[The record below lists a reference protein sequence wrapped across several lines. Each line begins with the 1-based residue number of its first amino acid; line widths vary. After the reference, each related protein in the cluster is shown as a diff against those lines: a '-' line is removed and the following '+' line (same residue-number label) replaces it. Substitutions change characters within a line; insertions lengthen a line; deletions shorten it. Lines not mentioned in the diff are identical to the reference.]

1 LISQLTHAVTR
12 PSLVLVLGGIFSFVV
27 PATVTGLE
35 DFAVLGVVSGVG
47 AMELAVLGTAR
58 LLLLKFLLLGRLV
71 GSLGDLLVVA
81 FGAFDMFSRPR

>member
-47 AMELAVLGTAR
+47 AMELALGTAR